1 MARNGAG
8 VFVTGLTAAALA
20 VVAVLA
26 MQAASAKEDAGPAQ
40 RPAPAAG
47 GSAAPGTGGEKAE
60 QVADPKAL
68 PAGSGD
74 GKRVVYSLES
84 DRVWL
89 VDEEENVTRTFK
101 VTPGTVDP
109 LPGSYT
115 VTSRSANITGSDGVP
130 VENVVRFALHE
141 GVVIGFSAATSGE
154 TAEPDPSK
162 KTGGIR
168 EGRKDGKAMW
178 LFATLDTKVV
188 VLP

>member
-40 RPAPAAG
+40 RPAPAAS
-47 GSAAPGTGGEKAE
+47 GSAAPGGEKAE

-68 PAGSGD
+68 PAGSGE

-84 DRVWL
+84 NRVWL

-130 VENVVRFALHE
+130 VENVVRFALNE
-141 GVVIGFSAATSGE
+141 GVVIGFSAATDGE

-168 EGRKDGKAMW
+168 EARKDGAAMW
-178 LFATLDTKVV
+178 VFATLDTKVV